1 MNRIEREKNYVAS
14 HFEFFNTLSRWIL
27 KSLQYENKSNKFFF
41 DIYRLI
47 SKFINSNEAY

>member
-27 KSLQYENKSNKFFF
+27 KSLQYDFLRYLSIEVF
-41 DIYRLI
+41 
-47 SKFINSNEAY
+47 KFINSNEAY